1 MDRSLAV
8 FAAVVIL
15 GLGMPVTALADSVN
29 LTSDRAGSPIEPS
42 TSYSFLFEDVYAPTS
57 AGTLTVTETNGDFNA
72 AGESISV
79 MLESIDLGMNRFK
92 SFYGSMYRT
101 LSISFALTL
110 DQMKSLAADGD
121 IGISLTTSA
130 GVDQSVGSS
139 GWKSSWGSGTSWLE
153 VSLAYE
159 GSGKAV
165 HSPEPGTWMLML
177 AGCGVFA
184 WRVRRRGKTMN

>member
-1 MDRSLAV
+1 MDRSLAA

-15 GLGMPVTALADSVN
+15 GLGMPVDAFADSVS

-57 AGTLTVTETNGDFNA
+57 GGVLTVTETNGDFNA
-72 AGESISV
+72 TGESISV
-79 MLESIDLGMNRFK
+79 ILESIDLGTSRFK
-92 SFYGSMYRT
+92 SFYGSLYRS

-110 DQMKSLAADGD
+110 GQMKSLAADGE

-139 GWKSSWGSGTSWLE
+139 GWKSSWGTGTSWLE
-153 VSLAYE
+153 ASLAYE
-159 GSGKAV
+159 GSDKVV
-165 HSPEPGTWMLML
+165 HSPEPGTWVLML

-184 WRVRRRGKTMN
+184 WRVRRRRKTTE